1 MEFAVRPV
9 GIVENSV
16 AQKKE
21 DFWGSEVS
29 VIRLEEE
36 YRGGLEGLEEF
47 SHALI
52 LCMLDRAQ
60 YVRQKHLR
68 RRPRDWADMPMLGI
82 FSQRT
87 KDHPNTIGVTAV
99 EILAV
104 SEDTLTVRGLDAI
117 HGTPV
122 LDIKPYFPAFDR
134 RDARTPDWVDKL
146 MERYF

>member
-47 SHALI
+47 SHALV

-68 RRPRDWADMPMLGI
+68 RRPRDRADMPMLGI